1 MRVPALIAL
10 PLLLAACEGQS
21 RTTATTETTV
31 DGQTVAAVEA
41 TGPWCRPTP
50 NGRNITACYVTL
62 TSPVGDRVV
71 SVISPRAA
79 QSQLHSVS
87 TEGGVMS
94 MTEMADGLELPAGQ
108 AVALA
113 PGGDHIMLLGVTV
126 PLAEGDLVPVA
137 ITFASGSQIAMEFPV
152 TASAPGGTPAPAS
165 VEATDSAAQ

>member
-1 MRVPALIAL
+1 MRHLALLAL
-10 PLLLAACEGQS
+10 PLVLAACEG
-21 RTTATTETTV
+21 RTTASTETTV
-31 DGQTVAAVEA
+31 DGRTVAAVEA

-50 NGRNITACYVTL
+50 NGMDMTACYVTL
-62 TSPVGDRVV
+62 TSPVGDRAIA
-71 SVISPRAA
+71 VISPRAA
-79 QSQLHSVS
+79 QSVIHAVS

-94 MTEMADGLELPAGQ
+94 MNAMEDGLELPAGQ

-113 PGGDHIMLLGVTV
+113 PGGDHIMLTGVTV